1 MVCISIKP
9 LNMKRNIITIALA
22 LLINTA
28 IANPIDR
35 SVYMIDYTKKHL
47 TSAPVPVKIQ
57 IAILF
62 DTSNS
67 MDGLIDQAKSRIWK
81 IVNEMTGLTYNGQ
94 TPDIEFA
101 LYDYGNQS
109 LSRSANFIRQQTPFT
124 TDLDFLSQKL
134 FALRTNGGD
143 EYCGAVIERSIMD
156 LGWSFNNNDLKMI
169 YIAGNEPF
177 NQGPVDYKSVCEI
190 ATSKNIFVNTIYC
203 GDYNQGV
210 KEFWRDGASCSGGD
224 YFNINSDKKV
234 VHIPTPYDNE
244 IRSYNDSLNST
255 YVSYGSNGISRMQ
268 IQLEEDNN
276 AAGQADAVA
285 VERSIVKSKK
295 SYKNSTWD
303 IVDAVEDEGV
313 EMLDEL
319 KEEDLPKELKGKS
332 DKEIKKYIENKKQKR
347 AYYQK
352 NIAEL
357 AKKRKLFISEEMMK
371 KSINS
376 SEDDFG
382 TAVSKS
388 IKERA
393 KKLGY
398 E

>member
-1 MVCISIKP
+1 
-9 LNMKRNIITIALA
+9 
-22 LLINTA
+22 
-28 IANPIDR
+28 
-35 SVYMIDYTKKHL
+35 
-47 TSAPVPVKIQ
+47 
-57 IAILF
+57 
-62 DTSNS
+62 

-234 VHIPTPYDNE
+234 VHIPTPYDNQ
-244 IRSYNDSLNST
+244 IRSYNDSLNTT
-255 YVSYGSNGISRMQ
+255 YVGYGHRGKRNMKMQ
-268 IQLEEDNN
+268 MIQDNN
-276 AAGQADAVA
+276 AASQAGAVA

-295 SYKNSTWD
+295 SYNNSTWD
-303 IVDAVEDEGV
+303 MVDALEEEGE
-313 EMLDEL
+313 EMFDEL
-319 KEEDLPKELKGKS
+319 TEEDLPKELKGKS
-332 DKEIKKYIENKKQKR
+332 EKEIKKYIDKKKQKR
-347 AYYQK
+347 AYYQN

-357 AKKRKLFISEEMMK
+357 AKKRELFISEEMK
-371 KSINS
+371 KNSIIS
-376 SEDDFG
+376 AEDDFG

>member
-1 MVCISIKP
+1 MKTKILTLLLCLIFNCNSSNLFSNYILTESNFYSVSMLPKP
-9 LNMKRNIITIALA
+9 
-22 LLINTA
+22 
-28 IANPIDR
+28 P
-35 SVYMIDYTKKHL
+35 
-47 TSAPVPVKIQ
+47 PVKIQ

-67 MDGLIDQAKSRIWK
+67 MDGLINQAKSRIWN
-81 IVNEMTGLTYNGQ
+81 IVNEMTNLTYNGQ
-94 TPDIEFA
+94 TPIIEFA
-101 LYDYGNQS
+101 LYDYGNQT
-109 LSRSANFIRQQTPFT
+109 LSYSSNFIRQQTPFT

-134 FALRTNGGD
+134 FALSTNGGD
-143 EYCGAVIERSIMD
+143 EYCGAVIERSITD
-156 LGWSFNNNDLKMI
+156 LGWSFNENDLKMI

-190 ATSKNIFVNTIYC
+190 ATSNNIFVNTIYC

-244 IRSYNDSLNST
+244 IRSYNDSLNTT
-255 YVSYGSNGISRMQ
+255 YVGYGHRGKRKMKMQ
-268 IQLEEDNN
+268 MIQDNN
-276 AAGQADAVA
+276 AASQAGAVA
-285 VERSIVKSKK
+285 VERTIVKSKK
-295 SYKNSTWD
+295 SYNNSTWD
-303 IVDAVEDEGV
+303 IIDAVEEDGE
-313 EMLDEL
+313 EILDKL
-319 KEEDLPKELKGKS
+319 KIDDLPEELRGKS
-332 DKEIKKYIENKKQKR
+332 EKEIKKYIEIKRQKR
-347 AYYQK
+347 VYYQK

-357 AKKRKLFISEEMMK
+357 AKKREVFISEEMMK
-371 KSINS
+371 RSDNS
-376 SEDDFG
+376 EEDDFG

-388 IKERA
+388 VKERA

>member
-1 MVCISIKP
+1 M
-9 LNMKRNIITIALA
+9 ITLALG

-28 IANPIDR
+28 FANPIDNY
-35 SVYMIDYTKKHL
+35 VYSGETSKKNL
-47 TSAPVPVKIQ
+47 VSAPVPVKIQ

-67 MDGLIDQAKSRIWK
+67 MDGLIDQAKSRIWN
-81 IVNEMTGLTYNGQ
+81 IVNEMTNLTYNGQ
-94 TPDIEFA
+94 TPTIEFA

-109 LSRSANFIRQQTPFT
+109 LSSSSNFIRQQTPFT

-134 FALRTNGGD
+134 FALSTNGGD
-143 EYCGAVIERSIMD
+143 EFCGAVIERSIMD

-177 NQGPVDYKSVCEI
+177 NQGPVDYKSVCKI
-190 ATSKNIFVNTIYC
+190 ATSKDIFVNTIYC
-203 GDYNQGV
+203 GDYNKGV
-210 KEFWRDGASCSGGD
+210 KEFWKDGASCSGGD

-234 VHIPTPYDNE
+234 VHIPTPYDDE
-244 IRSYNDSLNST
+244 IRNYNDSLNTT
-255 YVSYGSNGISRMQ
+255 YVGYGKKRESRKMSQMNEDSN
-268 IQLEEDNN
+268 
-276 AAGQADAVA
+276 AGAVSESVA

-295 SYKNSTWD
+295 TYNNASWD
-303 IVDAVEDEGV
+303 IVDAVEEEGV
-313 EMLDEL
+313 EMINELD
-319 KEEDLPKELKGKS
+319 KDDLPKELKGKT
-332 DKEIKKYIENKKQKR
+332 DKEIEKYIEDKKQLR
-347 AYYQK
+347 VFYQK

-357 AKKRKLFISEEMMK
+357 AKKRELFISEEMKK
-371 KSINS
+371 KSENS
-376 SEDDFG
+376 KEDDFG

>member
-1 MVCISIKP
+1 MKTKILTLVFCFIFNFNSRSLFSNNILTESDIYSVVMLPKP
-9 LNMKRNIITIALA
+9 
-22 LLINTA
+22 
-28 IANPIDR
+28 P
-35 SVYMIDYTKKHL
+35 
-47 TSAPVPVKIQ
+47 PVKIQ

-81 IVNEMTGLTYNGQ
+81 IVNEMTNLSYNGQ

-109 LSRSANFIRQQTPFT
+109 LSSSSNFIRQQTPFT
-124 TDLDFLSQKL
+124 NDLDLLSQKL
-134 FALRTNGGD
+134 FALKTNGGD
-143 EYCGAVIERSIMD
+143 EFCGAVIERSILD
-156 LGWSFNNNDLKMI
+156 LGWSFNNKDLKMI
-169 YIAGNEPF
+169 YIAGNELF
-177 NQGPVDYKSVCEI
+177 NQGPVDYKSVCKL
-190 ATSKNIFVNTIYC
+190 ASSKNIFVNTIYC

-224 YFNINSDKKV
+224 YFNINSDKRV

-244 IRSYNDSLNST
+244 IRSYNDSLNTT
-255 YVSYGSNGISRMQ
+255 YVGYGSRGKHKMNVQ
-268 IQLEEDNN
+268 IIQDNN
-276 AAGQADAVA
+276 ASSQAGAVA

-295 SYKNSTWD
+295 SYNNSTWD
-303 IVDAVEDEGV
+303 MVDAVEEEGE

-319 KEEDLPKELKGKS
+319 KEEDIPKELKGKS
-332 DKEIKKYIENKKQKR
+332 EKEIKKYIEKKKQKR
-347 AYYQK
+347 TYYQK
-352 NIAEL
+352 NIVDL
-357 AKKRKLFISEEMMK
+357 AKKRELFISEEMK
-371 KSINS
+371 KRSDNS
-376 SEDDFG
+376 VEDDFG

-398 E
+398 Q

>member
-1 MVCISIKP
+1 
-9 LNMKRNIITIALA
+9 MKTKILT
-22 LLINTA
+22 LLICLIFNF
-28 IANPIDR
+28 NSR
-35 SVYMIDYTKKHL
+35 SLFSSNVL
-47 TSAPVPVKIQ
+47 TESNIYSVVMLPKPPPVKIQ

-101 LYDYGNQS
+101 LYDYGNQT
-109 LSRSANFIRQQTPFT
+109 LSSSSNFIRQQTPFT
-124 TDLDFLSQKL
+124 NDLDFLSQKL

-143 EYCGAVIERSIMD
+143 EFCGAVIERSIMD
-156 LGWSFNNNDLKMI
+156 LEWSFNDNDLKMI

-177 NQGPVDYKSVCEI
+177 NQGPVDYKSVCKL
-190 ATSKNIFVNTIYC
+190 ASSKKIFVNTIFC
-203 GDYNQGV
+203 GPYDLGV
-210 KEFWRDGASCSGGD
+210 QTFWKDGSDCSDGD
-224 YFNINSDKKV
+224 YFNINSDKRV

-244 IRSYNDSLNST
+244 IRSYNDSLNTT
-255 YVSYGSNGISRMQ
+255 YIGYGSRGRRKMKMQ
-268 IQLEEDNN
+268 ISQDNN
-276 AAGQADAVA
+276 AASQAGAVA

-295 SYKNSTWD
+295 SYNNSTWD
-303 IVDAVEDEGV
+303 IVDAVEEEGE

-319 KEEDLPKELKGKS
+319 KEEDLPKELKGMS
-332 DKEIKKYIENKKQKR
+332 DKEIKKYIDNKKQKR
-347 AYYQK
+347 TYYQK
-352 NIAEL
+352 NISEL
-357 AKKRKLFISEEMMK
+357 AKKRELFISEEMKK

-376 SEDDFG
+376 EEDDFG

-398 E
+398 Q

>member
-1 MVCISIKP
+1 MSIKP

-35 SVYMIDYTKKHL
+35 SVYTIDYKKKHL
-47 TSAPVPVKIQ
+47 TTAPVPVKIQ

-156 LGWSFNNNDLKMI
+156 LDWSFNNNDLKMI

-190 ATSKNIFVNTIYC
+190 ATSNNIFVNTIYC

-268 IQLEEDNN
+268 IQLEEDSN

-357 AKKRKLFISEEMMK
+357 AKKRKLFISEEMKK

>member
-1 MVCISIKP
+1 MKTKILTLVICLIFNFNSRSLFSSNILTESNIYSVVMLPKP
-9 LNMKRNIITIALA
+9 
-22 LLINTA
+22 
-28 IANPIDR
+28 P
-35 SVYMIDYTKKHL
+35 
-47 TSAPVPVKIQ
+47 PVKIQ

-81 IVNEMTGLTYNGQ
+81 IVNEMTNLTYNGQ

-109 LSRSANFIRQQTPFT
+109 LSSSSNFIRQQTPFT
-124 TDLDFLSQKL
+124 NDLDLLSQKL
-134 FALRTNGGD
+134 FALRTNGGN
-143 EYCGAVIERSIMD
+143 EFCGAVIERSIMD

-224 YFNINSDKKV
+224 YFNINSDKRV

-244 IRSYNDSLNST
+244 IRSYNDSLNTT
-255 YVSYGSNGISRMQ
+255 YVGYGSRGRRKMKMQ
-268 IQLEEDNN
+268 ISQDNN
-276 AAGQADAVA
+276 AASQAGAVA

-295 SYKNSTWD
+295 SYNNSTWD
-303 IVDAVEDEGV
+303 MVDAVEEEGV

-332 DKEIKKYIENKKQKR
+332 EKEIKKYIEKKKQKR

-357 AKKRKLFISEEMMK
+357 AKKRELFISEEMKK
-371 KSINS
+371 KSKNS
-376 SEDDFG
+376 AEDDFG

>member
-1 MVCISIKP
+1 
-9 LNMKRNIITIALA
+9 MKRNIITIALA

-35 SVYMIDYTKKHL
+35 SAYSIDYTKKHL
-47 TSAPVPVKIQ
+47 VSAPVPVKIQ

-224 YFNINSDKKV
+224 YFNINSDNKV
-234 VHIPTPYDNE
+234 VHIPSPYDNE

-255 YVSYGSNGISRMQ
+255 YVSYGSKGIQRMQ
-268 IQLEEDNN
+268 IQLEEDGN
-276 AAGQADAVA
+276 AAGQAGAVA

-295 SYKNSTWD
+295 SYNNSTWD
-303 IVDAVEDEGV
+303 MVDAVEEEGV

-319 KEEDLPKELKGKS
+319 K
-332 DKEIKKYIENKKQKR
+332 
-347 AYYQK
+347 
-352 NIAEL
+352 
-357 AKKRKLFISEEMMK
+357 
-371 KSINS
+371 
-376 SEDDFG
+376 
-382 TAVSKS
+382 
-388 IKERA
+388 
-393 KKLGY
+393 
-398 E
+398 

>member
-1 MVCISIKP
+1 MKTKILTLVICLIFNCNSPNLFSNNILIKS
-9 LNMKRNIITIALA
+9 NIY
-22 LLINTA
+22 
-28 IANPIDR
+28 
-35 SVYMIDYTKKHL
+35 SVSMLPK
-47 TSAPVPVKIQ
+47 PPPVKIQ

-109 LSRSANFIRQQTPFT
+109 LSSSSNFIRQQTPFT

-134 FALRTNGGD
+134 FALSTNGGD

-156 LGWSFNNNDLKMI
+156 LAWSFNANDLKMI

-177 NQGPVDYKSVCEI
+177 NQGPIDYKSVCKI
-190 ATSKNIFVNTIYC
+190 ASSKKIFINTIFC
-203 GDYNQGV
+203 GPYDLGV
-210 KEFWRDGASCSGGD
+210 QTFWKDGSDCSSGD

-268 IQLEEDNN
+268 IQLEEDSN

-357 AKKRKLFISEEMMK
+357 AKKRKLFISEEMKK

-376 SEDDFG
+376 AEDDFG